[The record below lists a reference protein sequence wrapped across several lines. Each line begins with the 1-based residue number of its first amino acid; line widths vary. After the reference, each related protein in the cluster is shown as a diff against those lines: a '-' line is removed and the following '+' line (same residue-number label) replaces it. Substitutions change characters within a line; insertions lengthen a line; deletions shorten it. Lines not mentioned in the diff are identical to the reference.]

1 MAGML
6 SSAWGAVA
14 GMLSSASV
22 VTTRVRGPGSWPA
35 TMAWLAVVV
44 VDNNNTM
51 RCNVAG
57 ACTH

>member
-1 MAGML
+1 
-6 SSAWGAVA
+6 
-14 GMLSSASV
+14 MLSSASV
-22 VTTRVRGPGSWPA
+22 VVATKVRGPGSWPA

-51 RCNVAG
+51 RYNVAG